1 MKCNLRSEICNLRFF
16 QFCLLPFGFCLVVLG
31 CSSASTPPPSQAGP
45 RALLLITIDTLR
57 ADHVGSYGYRN
68 AHTPTLDAIARD
80 GLRYQNAFAAAPIT
94 LTSHASL
101 MTGRYPPGHG
111 ARHNGIAV
119 NPTVPTLATT
129 LKAAGFTTAAFVSA
143 FPLDKRFGLNRGFDV
158 YDDELPRSSDGRP
171 LNERPG
177 SETVSRAAAWLQG
190 HRDQRFFLWVHLFD
204 PHAPYGDPTSGKTAI
219 QRYDEEITA
228 ADREAGRLI
237 AALGPAA
244 PLTIIVA
251 TADHGEAFGE
261 HGELGHSLFVYDT
274 TLHVPLMMKGPG
286 IAAGQTSNDSVSLI
300 DVAPTMLSK
309 LDLAAMDSDGQV
321 LTSPTSPTRP
331 IYAET
336 FAPLFDFGWAGL
348 RSVRTGNWKYIAAPK
363 PELYDLS
370 ADASEST
377 NHVGDDPQR
386 AAQLDA
392 QVAKWSGP
400 EPGTAKVSSPEV
412 IARLQ
417 SLGYLHGSG
426 ISAGRVRP
434 DPKDRVALS
443 ARLSS
448 VMAGEVQGEA
458 LISTLEAILKDDPE
472 NPQAHLR
479 LGYAE
484 LDRDQCAKAEP
495 HFRAAITGHIPTAD
509 AGLGLAQCRGKAGDL
524 KGAAEALA
532 AAKSA
537 EPESPLVSA
546 NIGLLALE
554 QGNVP
559 TAIAELKEALNRDPS
574 LLQARFALARA
585 LARSGDRDGARAE
598 AERLLAALP
607 ANAPQRPEVERLLA
621 ALK

>member
-1 MKCNLRSEICNLRFF
+1 M
-16 QFCLLPFGFCLVVLG
+16 VLFAG
-31 CSSASTPPPSQAGP
+31 CSSPASP
-45 RALLLITIDTLR
+45 ALPAQPAPKSVLLITIDTLR
-57 ADHVGSYGYRN
+57 ADHVGAYGYAN
-68 AHTPTLDAIARD
+68 AHTPTLDAIAHD
-80 GLRYQNAFAAAPIT
+80 GTRFANAFATAPIT

-101 MTGRYPPGHG
+101 MSGRYPPGHG

-129 LKAAGFTTAAFVSA
+129 LKTAGFTTAAFVSA

-158 YDDELPRSSDGRP
+158 YDDELPRGSDGRP
-171 LNERPG
+171 QNERAG
-177 SETVSRAAAWLQG
+177 SETVSRAAAWLQT
-190 HRDQRFFLWVHLFD
+190 HRDQKFFLWVHLFD
-204 PHAPYGDPTSGKTAI
+204 PHAPYGDPAAPGKTVI
-219 QRYDEEITA
+219 QRYDEEITT
-228 ADREAGRLI
+228 ADREVGRLLDTLG
-237 AALGPAA
+237 AASASTL
-244 PLTIIVA
+244 IVA
-251 TADHGEAFGE
+251 AADHGEAFGE

-274 TLHVPLMMKGPG
+274 TLHVPLVMKGPG
-286 IAAGQTSNDSVSLI
+286 VKAGQTIADVVSLV
-300 DVAPTMLSK
+300 DVAPTILSK
-309 LDLAAMDSDGQV
+309 LALPAMDSDGQV
-321 LTSPTSPTRP
+321 LGSAARP

-348 RSVRTGNWKYIAAPK
+348 RAVRSGNWKYIAAPK
-363 PELYDLS
+363 PELYDLA

-377 NHVGDDPQR
+377 NHVTDDPQR

-426 ISAGRVRP
+426 ITAGRVRP
-434 DPKDRVALS
+434 DPKDKVALS
-443 ARLSS
+443 SRLSS
-448 VMAGEVQGEA
+448 VMAGEVQGAA

-495 HFRAAITGHIPTAD
+495 HFRAAIKGRIPTAD
-509 AGLGLAQCRGKAGDL
+509 AGLGLAQCRGRAGDL

-559 TAIAELKEALNRDPS
+559 TAIAELKEALNGDPG

-598 AERLLAALP
+598 AERLLKDLP
-607 ANAPQRPEVERLLA
+607 AGAPQRPEVERLIA